1 MDVATG
7 IVAVGSACVDD
18 GTAACGAE
26 GFTRSGR
33 SIGGAGIG
41 GAGIGGAGTDA
52 TGGTSSVTAAA
63 VGMPGS
69 STGEVTTLG
78 DGSTGVT
85 TLDTG
90 STGVG
95 IDIIGSDDVGVTALD
110 VLRLRAAVG
119 SSLGPNDD
127 ATNGT
132 LGAGGTKESLRGG
145 GAGLLVGNGA
155 GMDGVGRRIPGIP
168 DGVVALTDS
177 GRTGATTRGV
187 NNGFVSGVL
196 APTEIRMI
204 APHTLHRALTP
215 FGGTLAGST
224 RKTDRQS

>member
-1 MDVATG
+1 MDVGTG
-7 IVAVGSACVDD
+7 IVAVGSACVGD

-26 GFTRSGR
+26 GFARSGR
-33 SIGGAGIG
+33 SIT

-63 VGMPGS
+63 VGIPGS

-95 IDIIGSDDVGVTALD
+95 IDIIGSDDVGVTALA

-119 SSLGPNDD
+119 ASLGPNDD

-132 LGAGGTKESLRGG
+132 RGAGGTKGSLRGG

-187 NNGFVSGVL
+187 NDGFVSGVL

>member
-1 MDVATG
+1 M
-7 IVAVGSACVDD
+7 CVDS
-18 GTAACGAE
+18 GTAACGAG
-26 GFTRSGR
+26 GFAIPGR
-33 SIGGAGIG
+33 PVAGAGIG
-41 GAGIGGAGTDA
+41 DTGTNAAGC
-52 TGGTSSVTAAA
+52 TGSVTAAG
-63 VGMPGS
+63 VGTPGR
-69 STGEVTTLG
+69 STADGTMLG

-85 TLDTG
+85 TLETG
-90 STGVG
+90 SAGVG
-95 IDIIGSDDVGVTALD
+95 IDIIGRDDVGVTALD
-110 VLRLRAAVG
+110 VSRLRPAVG
-119 SSLGPNDD
+119 ASLGPNDD
-127 ATNGT
+127 ATSGT
-132 LGAGGTKESLRGG
+132 LGAAGTKGSLRGD
-145 GAGLLVGNGA
+145 GAGLLVSDGA

-187 NNGFVSGVL
+187 NDGFVSGVL